1 MEQNIVED
9 LVIPEVPKVIPNQEM
24 YVYVPVATYESKGI
38 ANFDSVSLTIS
49 NGTVSVKESFVD
61 SKIVNKIV
69 QSTGQNLEL
78 AIDNSTFVLTAKL
91 KNGRGEVLGEV
102 QTVDLPLEN
111 VVVNGSYD
119 NESKTLV
126 LILQNGNNV
135 SIPISS
141 LIDGL
146 ASKNEISDIANNA
159 AEKKAESVAKA
170 TVEETIGVYVDNA
183 ASSLE
188 FAVDNSTFVLTA
200 TLKNAKGEILG
211 TAQTVDLPLESVV
224 VDGSYDNESKK
235 LVLTLQN
242 GNKVNIPVSDLING
256 LASIEYLEANASLLK
271 GGTPIA
277 EGTDLNTLT
286 TPGSYYFNADNQ
298 INTLLNCPITSA
310 FTMKV
315 FYSTGG
321 VIPYIKQE
329 IKQYDTNSYLTRHS
343 EDSGS
348 TWSAWETYV
357 TSDEVVF
364 NSGNQPVYGIKTFSD
379 GIKSNKTPAENN
391 DVVRLTDLNNAISQA
406 ITTALNTQV

>member
-24 YVYVPVATYESKGI
+24 YVYVPIATHENKGI
-38 ANFDSVSLTIS
+38 ANFDSITLTIS
-49 NGTVSVKESFVD
+49 NGTVSVKKSFVEGEINNSIND
-61 SKIVNKIV
+61 RIV
-69 QSTGQNLEL
+69 QGTGQNSDKVISQKIVTELLE
-78 AIDNSTFVLTAKL
+78 DK
-91 KNGRGEVLGEV
+91 
-102 QTVDLPLEN
+102 
-111 VVVNGSYD
+111 
-119 NESKTLV
+119 
-126 LILQNGNNV
+126 
-135 SIPISS
+135 
-141 LIDGL
+141 

-170 TVEETIGVYVDNA
+170 TVEKTIGVYVDNA

-188 FAVDNSTFVLTA
+188 FSVDNSTFVLTA

-224 VDGSYDNESKK
+224 VDGSYDNESKT

-242 GNKVNIPVSDLING
+242 SNKVNIPVSDLING

-277 EGTDLNTLT
+277 DGTDLNTLT

-315 FYSTGG
+315 FYSTGDAG
-321 VIPYIKQE
+321 VYIKQE
-329 IKQYDTNSYLTRHS
+329 IKQYNTNSYLTRHS
-343 EDSGS
+343 EDLGS

-357 TSDEVVF
+357 TSEEVVF
-364 NSGNQPVYGIKTFSD
+364 NTGDQYVSGIKTFSD
-379 GIKSNKTPAENN
+379 GIKSNKTPTEDN
-391 DVVRLTDLNNAISQA
+391 DVVRLTDLNTSISQA